1 MRRSPVVLLVPVL
14 VLVTMAGQL
23 SASAAGPDPD
33 AAPVGARDGKAQ
45 VWAAVPKAPDVAPA
59 AAPQAVCSGGMA
71 AGFPCRNVDFMS
83 QLPLASMGGGS
94 GSAGWGWTDPS
105 NGREYAI
112 VGRTNGTAFV
122 DVTNATAPVY
132 LGNLPSATGTS
143 SWRELAVHNN
153 TAYIVSDNNGAHG
166 MQVFDLLRLRSVT
179 NPPVTF
185 TADARNTSFGRGHTI
200 HINSQTGII
209 YVNGSDTCSGGP
221 RMFNTTNRLSPT
233 FLGCLSGDGYTHDSQ
248 GVIYAGPD
256 NNFKGREILVAS
268 NEDTVTVWDVTTKTS
283 PVMLSRKTYTGRGY
297 THQGRFTEDHH
308 YFLLDDELDE
318 SNFGG
323 NTRTY
328 VWDMSNL
335 SNPLMIG
342 VYTGTTAAI
351 DHNQFVKGNF
361 SYQATYRAGLR
372 ILDLTNIANPSTMTE
387 AGFFDVDPA
396 SNAASFAGTWHNY
409 PYYPSGNVALFNIQ
423 QGLIIVR
430 PNLGGN
436 PNPPVTVY
444 SDTFEAAGGWVTNP
458 NGTDTATTGQWERG
472 DPEQTTSGVVLQL
485 GTTVS
490 GVNDLVT
497 ARLAGASAGAN
508 DIDGG
513 TTSIQSPAIAL
524 PATGTLTVNFSWY
537 LAHLNN
543 ATNADFLRVSVVHS
557 GGTTTLFQQ
566 LGAASNRAG
575 SWASASADLS
585 AFAGQSIRIL
595 VSAADAATGSLVEAG
610 IDNVTITQQT

>member
-1 MRRSPVVLLVPVL
+1 
-14 VLVTMAGQL
+14 VTAAGQL
-23 SASAAGPDPD
+23 SASAAGPSPD
-33 AAPVGARDGKAQ
+33 AAGARDGKAQ
-45 VWAAVPKAPDVAPA
+45 ANAMAPATTNVAPA
-59 AAPQAVCSGGMA
+59 AAAQAVCSGGMA
-71 AGFPCRNVDFMS
+71 GGFPCRNVDLMS

-105 NGREYAI
+105 NGKEYAV
-112 VGRTNGTAFV
+112 VGRTTGTSFV
-122 DVTNATAPVY
+122 DISNPASPVY

-153 TAYIVSDNNGAHG
+153 HAYIVSDNNGAHG
-166 MQVFDLLRLRSVT
+166 MQIFNLTRLRTVT

-185 TADARNTSFGRGHTI
+185 TADARTTSFGRGHTI
-200 HINSQTGII
+200 HINDATGII

-221 RMFNTTNRLSPT
+221 RMFNTTSPLSPT

-256 NNFKGREILVAS
+256 AAFKGREILVAS

-283 PVMLSRKTYTGRGY
+283 PVMLARKTYAGRGY
-297 THQGRFTEDHH
+297 THQGRFTENHR
-308 YFLLDDELDE
+308 YFVVDDELDE

-328 VWDMSNL
+328 VWDMATL
-335 SNPLMIG
+335 TNPVLIG
-342 VYTGTTAAI
+342 TYTGTTAAI
-351 DHNQFVKGNF
+351 DHNQFIKGNF

-396 SNAASFAGTWHNY
+396 SNAATFAGTWHVY

-444 SDTFEAAGGWVTNP
+444 SDNFEAAGGWVTNP
-458 NGTDTATTGQWERG
+458 SGTDTATTGLWERG
-472 DPEQTTSGVVLQL
+472 DPEQTSSGVVLQL

-497 ARLAGASAGAN
+497 ARLAGGSAGAN

-513 TTSIQSPAIAL
+513 TTSIRSPVINLPTTGAL
-524 PATGTLTVNFSWY
+524 SVSFSWY

-543 ATNADFLRVSVVHS
+543 ATNADFLRVSVVHQ

-575 SWASASADLS
+575 AWATASADLTPY
-585 AFAGQSIRIL
+585 AGQAIRIL
-595 VSAADAATGSLVEAG
+595 VTAADAATGSLVEAG